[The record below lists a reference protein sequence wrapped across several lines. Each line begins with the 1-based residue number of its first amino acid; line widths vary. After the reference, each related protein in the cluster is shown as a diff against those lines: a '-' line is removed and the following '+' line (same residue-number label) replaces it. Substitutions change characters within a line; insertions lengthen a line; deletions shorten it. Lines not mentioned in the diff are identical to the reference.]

1 MSAAAQAGPTTVVFA
16 SDHAGFALK
25 DALIE
30 IFRGRGDLRVVDL
43 GPTNADRVDYPD
55 YAVKLARQVVGED
68 ADFGVL
74 VCGSGIGMSIAANK
88 VPGARAA
95 LVHDELTARL
105 ARQHNDA
112 RIVCVG
118 SRTMGPLMAEAA
130 VAAFLGADFEG
141 GRHADRVAK
150 IHAHEER

>member
-1 MSAAAQAGPTTVVFA
+1 MKAPTTVA
-16 SDHAGFALK
+16 LAADHAGFALK
-25 DALIE
+25 NALADAL
-30 IFRGRGDLRVVDL
+30 RARDGVRVVDL
-43 GPTNADRVDYPD
+43 GPATADRVDYPD

-118 SRTMGPLMAEAA
+118 SRTMGPLMAQAA
-130 VAAFLGADFEG
+130 VDAFLDATFEG
-141 GRHADRVAK
+141 GRHAGRVGK
-150 IHAHEER
+150 IHAVEGR

>member
-1 MSAAAQAGPTTVVFA
+1 MGDSLKAPTTVAIA
-16 SDHAGFALK
+16 SDHAGFELKNALA
-25 DALIE
+25 DAL
-30 IFRGRGDLRVVDL
+30 RGRAGVRVVDL
-43 GPTNADRVDYPD
+43 GPATGDRVDYPD
-55 YAVKLARQVVGED
+55 YAVKLARQVVGDD

-95 LVHDELTARL
+95 LVHDEITARL

-118 SRTMGPLMAEAA
+118 SRTMGSLMAEAA
-130 VAAFLGADFEG
+130 VDAFLGATFEG
-141 GRHADRVAK
+141 GRHAGRVDK
-150 IHAHEER
+150 IHAVEGR

>member
-1 MSAAAQAGPTTVVFA
+1 MRTVALA

-25 DALIE
+25 DALVE
-30 IFRGRGDLRVVDL
+30 ALRARSDLQVIDL
-43 GPTNADRVDYPD
+43 GPATADRVDYPD
-55 YAVKLARQVVGED
+55 FAAKLARQVVGAD

-118 SRTMGPLMAEAA
+118 SRTMGPLMAQAA
-130 VAAFLGADFEG
+130 VDAFLAAEFEG

-150 IHAHEER
+150 IHGVEATG

>member
-1 MSAAAQAGPTTVVFA
+1 MSMRTVVLA
-16 SDHAGFALK
+16 SDHAGFDLKNDLVQALRTR
-25 DALIE
+25 D
-30 IFRGRGDLRVVDL
+30 DLQVIDL
-43 GPTNADRVDYPD
+43 GPATADRVDYPD
-55 YAVKLARQVVGED
+55 FAAKLARQVVGDD

-118 SRTMGPLMAEAA
+118 SRTMGPLMAQAA
-130 VAAFLGADFEG
+130 VDAFLGAEFEG
-141 GRHADRVAK
+141 GRHAGRVAK
-150 IHAHEER
+150 IHGVETAG

>member
-1 MSAAAQAGPTTVVFA
+1 MSTPITVALA
-16 SDHAGFALK
+16 SDHAGFELKQALV
-25 DALIE
+25 DALRARE
-30 IFRGRGDLRVVDL
+30 GLRVVDL
-43 GPTNADRVDYPD
+43 GPATADRVDYPD

-118 SRTMGPLMAEAA
+118 SRTLGPLMAQAA
-130 VAAFLGADFEG
+130 VDAFLEAGFEG

-150 IHAHEER
+150 IHAAEER